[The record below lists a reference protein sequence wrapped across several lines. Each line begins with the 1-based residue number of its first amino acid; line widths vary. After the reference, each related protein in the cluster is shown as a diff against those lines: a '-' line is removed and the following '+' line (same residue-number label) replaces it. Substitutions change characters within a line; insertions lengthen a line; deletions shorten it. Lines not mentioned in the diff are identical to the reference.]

1 MVDCDRS
8 TTDRLTFRIYLPHA
22 QRVEVVG
29 TFTDWEARP
38 IAMERG
44 NGEDA
49 GWWFASA
56 RVPAGQHEFS
66 YLVDGQFW
74 MPDYAATG
82 VHRNQ
87 YGRWT
92 SDLSVAAA

>member
-1 MVDCDRS
+1 MVDCDRL
-8 TTDRLTFRIYLPHA
+8 TTDLLTFKIYLPHA
-22 QRVEVVG
+22 GRVEVVG
-29 TFTDWEARP
+29 TFTDWEERP
-38 IAMERG
+38 IAMNRGERD
-44 NGEDA
+44 EA
-49 GWWFASA
+49 GWWFANV
-56 RVPAGQHEFS
+56 RVPAGEHEFS

-87 YGRWT
+87 FGHWT